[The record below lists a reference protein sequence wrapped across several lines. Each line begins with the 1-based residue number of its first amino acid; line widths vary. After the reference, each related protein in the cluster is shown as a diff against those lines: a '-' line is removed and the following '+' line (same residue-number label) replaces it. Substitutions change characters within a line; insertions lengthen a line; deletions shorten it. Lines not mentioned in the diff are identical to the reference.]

1 MYKYKSIAQVIIAAI
16 LFGSSAPI
24 SKILLGKID
33 PIPLAAF
40 IYIGSGVGLLIFK
53 IIEKYFSTN
62 YNKEAPLGKK
72 DIPWLLAAVFFGGVF
87 APIILMNSLKTTPA
101 STASLL
107 LNFESV
113 ATTVIAVCFFKESA
127 GKRIWFSIIF
137 ITLAAIILSW
147 DFSNQWGLSIGA
159 IGVITA
165 CVSWGMDN
173 NFTGKISLKDPFS
186 IVIIKGIG
194 AGSFSLILA
203 IILKSSFPSIGVI
216 VEAMI
221 LGCFSYGLSIV
232 LFVLALRELG
242 SARTSALFGTSPF
255 IGALVSFVL
264 CGDKISLTFVMG
276 FPLMVIGTVLLLKE
290 NHEHKHL
297 HKAITHEHK
306 HNHIDGH
313 HGHVHDE
320 KVDKDIYH
328 SHVHTHDIIEHSHPH
343 TPDSH
348 HKHVHN

>member
-1 MYKYKSIAQVIIAAI
+1 MYKYKSIIQVIIAAI

-40 IYIGSGVGLLIFK
+40 IYIGSGVGLLVFK
-53 IIEKYFSTN
+53 IIEKYFSKN
-62 YNKEAPLGKK
+62 YNKEAPLSRK
-72 DIPWLLAAVFFGGVF
+72 DIPWLLGAVFLGGIV
-87 APIILMNSLKTTPA
+87 APIVLMHSLKVTPA

-127 GKRIWFSIIF
+127 GKRVWFAITF
-137 ITLAAIILSW
+137 ITLAAVILSW
-147 DFSNQWGLSIGA
+147 DFSNQWGFSIGA
-159 IGVITA
+159 LGVVA
-165 CVSWGMDN
+165 ASFSWGMDN

-194 AGSFSLILA
+194 AGSVSLILA
-203 IILKSSFPSIGVI
+203 LMLKSSFPSVNVI
-216 VEAMI
+216 IEAMI

-264 CGDKISLTFVMG
+264 CGDKISLTFIMG
-276 FPLMVIGTVLLLKE
+276 LPLMVFGTVLLLKE

-306 HNHIDGH
+306 HSHIDGH
-313 HGHVHDE
+313 HNHLHDE
-320 KVDKDIYH
+320 KVPKDICH
-328 SHVHTHDIIEHSHPH
+328 SHVHTHESVVHSHSH
-343 TPDSH
+343 TPDIH
-348 HKHVHN
+348 HKHGHD